1 MGPPDS
7 CALHGTGPD
16 LKKKE
21 IQCFPFFSSSPR
33 APSRLQG
40 HISKTF
46 GNTVELSDAVL
57 ELSWVVFVSSWLP
70 RSSPV
75 QPSYTFS
82 ARAPRE
88 SQKRGPPQA
97 FRALCPKMAP
107 RFSQRLSRRPPDA
120 SRDSR
125 EGPRRHQEPPKRPRT
140 THKTPPKGPERLPNR
155 PRPVSR
161 RLLTRSPGL
170 AI

>member
-1 MGPPDS
+1 MNSLTLSWNSLG
-7 CALHGTGPD
+7 
-16 LKKKE
+16 
-21 IQCFPFFSSSPR
+21 SSSCHLGCPGVH
-33 APSRLQG
+33 L
-40 HISKTF
+40 
-46 GNTVELSDAVL
+46 
-57 ELSWVVFVSSWLP
+57 
-70 RSSPV
+70 SSPAT
-75 QPSYTFS
+75 PS
-82 ARAPRE
+82 ARAPRG

-170 AI
+170 AIRKEREFEEFHFFRIRPLSTLAQQTTIKAPVTTEKRSQEAFEGPESSNA